1 MINDFISNAAVLF
14 ALLYVV
20 HIVYKNWLEAHRLE
34 VIVSNVLLG
43 LVAGLTMWH
52 GITSS
57 DLHYFNFGYFPL
69 AIAGIYF
76 REKGLYI
83 ATSVNI
89 ALAFLLTEA
98 QDFEDELLTIS
109 VVLLLTWL
117 YLITEQPLRTLKTV
131 FSLHVVSS
139 ILLIILTSMQYQ
151 VGDDFILRVSMFVG
165 TGAVLSWLLFQM
177 YYSFYELEQ
186 HSSLVAEYRKSS
198 HTDFLTGLNN
208 TRRFENLLRRLET
221 QATEKNIPCAMLLL
235 DIDHFKQVNDTY
247 GHDAG
252 DAVLVRVAELLRET
266 ARESDVVSR
275 NGGEEFSILLPNCR
289 QEEGMLVAERTRK
302 RIELESFLLPDES
315 EINITVSIG
324 IASFPEDPVASLPKR
339 ADLGLYKAK
348 RSGRNRVCQW
358 NI

>member
-1 MINDFISNAAVLF
+1 MINDFIANAAVLF

-20 HIVYKNWLEAHRLE
+20 HIIYENWLESHRLE
-34 VIVSNVLLG
+34 AIVSSLLLG
-43 LVAGLTMWH
+43 LVAGLTMQH

-76 REKGLYI
+76 KENGLYI

-89 ALAFLLTEA
+89 TLAFLLTDG
-98 QDFEDELLTIS
+98 QDFGDELLTIS

-117 YLITEQPLRTLKTV
+117 YLITEQPLRTLKSV

-139 ILLIILTSMQYQ
+139 ILLIIMTSMQYQ
-151 VGDDFILRVSMFVG
+151 VADDFILRVLLFIG

-177 YYSFYELEQ
+177 YHSFYELEQ
-186 HSSLVAEYRKSS
+186 HSSLVEEYRKSS
-198 HTDFLTGLNN
+198 YTDFLTGLNN
-208 TRRFENLLRRLET
+208 ARRFENLLRRLEA
-221 QATEKNIPCAMLLL
+221 QATEKNMPCAMLLL

-252 DAVLVRVAELLRET
+252 DAVLVRVADLLRET
-266 ARESDVVSR
+266 ARERDVVSR

-289 QEEGMLVAERTRK
+289 QEEGALVAERIRA
-302 RIELESFLLPDES
+302 RIEQESFLLPDTT
-315 EINITVSIG
+315 EIKVTVSIG
-324 IASFPEDPVASLPKR
+324 IASSPDDPVASLPKR

-358 NI
+358 NS